1 MNKTSAKHLVKQTL
15 EHSFDKG
22 RFAYLVKNILNHVDE
37 DSFTYQGNLIFDD
50 FDDSIAKVERTSKYT
65 DPQDRLLDILVVH
78 LKKETS
84 LERARTM
91 QRNFV
96 AKYLNG
102 SRGGVLKD
110 AALVAFVAPNGEDWR
125 FSFVKMEYRFD
136 EKGKVKEEFTP
147 ARRYSFL
154 VGKNEHS
161 HTAQSNLLP
170 LLQDDEAKPTLAYIE
185 QAFSVERV
193 TKEFFEKY
201 RELYL
206 HLKEALDEIVEKDP
220 KIEADFE
227 GKSVDTVDFAKKLMG
242 QIVFLYFL
250 QKKGWFG
257 VARGKEWGEGNKQFL
272 RHLFPREREEGK
284 NYFNR
289 FLEPLFYEALRLER
303 PKDYYDQFECRI
315 PFLNGGLFDPINDYD
330 WQDTDIEIPN
340 EIFSNNELTKE
351 GDTGSGILDVF
362 DRYNFTVK
370 EDEPLEKEVAVDPE
384 MLGKVFEN
392 LLDIKDRKS
401 KGTYYTPR
409 EIVHYMCQESLIN
422 ALHTNLDGII
432 PINDLEALIKH
443 GDAFVEHEETR
454 IEKIANRKAK
464 NADYKGSYKR
474 RRLPASIEEY
484 AELID
489 DELAS
494 MRVCDPAV
502 GSGAFVVGMMNEII
516 RARRTLA
523 PYTDGNK
530 EDASYHFKRHAI
542 QHCLYGVDIDPGAVE
557 IAKLRL
563 WLSLVVDEEDRGK
576 IKPLPN
582 LDYKIIQGNSLL
594 SVEKDLFNQELFN
607 QIEKL
612 KPLYFNETNAGEKQK
627 YKNQI
632 DELISQITKGHK
644 EFDFEVYFSEVFH
657 NEKKGFDV
665 VIGNPPYVNVE
676 NLSAEMRSY
685 LFSNYQAC
693 EKRTDIYI
701 AFLEK
706 SLSLLNGNGSMCFI
720 IPAAFTKQQ
729 YATTMRKIFV
739 ANHTLQELVDASSY
753 RIFENAVVY
762 NVVLRIAKGRKNVPT
777 RIRLYHNNSDFDSRS
792 GMEFLV
798 DQSFF
803 DLLKD
808 CRFDTNPSISD
819 AVKIKE
825 KIWRNA
831 IRLDR
836 ICLIAYGA
844 RLNHRSAKIGKS
856 HYISSSPV
864 AGSKKFCEGRN
875 IGRYSFSQDGWL
887 DYAPDEHYNPM
898 FPELFESE
906 KLMFINIVKDRLRF
920 AYDDEGFYNSHTVIN
935 CVRLDL
941 LSGTPHTSAVRAI
954 RNADISIARRFDCK
968 FLLAILNSQLTNWY
982 FLNFLSESLH
992 FYPNDA
998 KELPIPRVHA
1008 AEQHPF
1014 IRLVDSILQTKYI
1027 DQSAATTEQE
1037 AEINQL
1043 VYALYGLTAGEIE
1056 LVEGER

>member
-1 MNKTSAKHLVKQTL
+1 MNKTSAKDLVKRTL

-125 FSFVKMEYRFD
+125 FSFVKMEYRLD

-170 LLQDDEAKPTLAYIE
+170 LLLNDEAKPTLAYIE

-272 RHLFPREREEGK
+272 RHLFPRAQEEDK

-422 ALHTNLDGII
+422 ALHVNLDGII

-443 GDAFVEHEETR
+443 GDAFIEHEETR

-464 NADYKGSYKR
+464 DADYKGSYKR

-502 GSGAFVVGMMNEII
+502 GSGAFIVGMMNEII

-523 PYTDGNK
+523 SYIDVNK
-530 EDASYHFKRHAI
+530 EDASYRFKRHAI

-607 QIEKL
+607 QLEKL
-612 KPLYFNETNAGEKQK
+612 KPLYFNQTNPKDKQK

-632 DELISQITKGHK
+632 DELISHITKGHK

-657 NEKKGFDV
+657 DEKEGFDV
-665 VIGNPPYVNVE
+665 VIGNPPYVVTKDNQLRELYKEGIYGRMNTYGLFIQRGLQLARNLGQLCFITPRTLLTDRYFSNLRKAIKRKSELKGIVLIADRYNTFE
-676 NLSAEMRSY
+676 SVLQECIIPHLVRKQTPSLQYAVNARTISVPTDLNDPQAAFSVGSDRVLLGNEFDGTFYIGNSEFDYQVFERINEMGVKLSAFGLKAETGKIQFDKCREY
-685 LFSNYQAC
+685 AQPDNSNDAC
-693 EKRTDIYI
+693 RLIWAENIQRYI
-701 AFLEK
+701 CRESRHRVGK
-706 SLSLLNGNGSMCFI
+706 EWLS
-720 IPAAFTKQQ
+720 K
-729 YATTMRKIFV
+729 
-739 ANHTLQELVDASSY
+739 
-753 RIFENAVVY
+753 
-762 NVVLRIAKGRKNVPT
+762 
-777 RIRLYHNNSDFDSRS
+777 
-792 GMEFLV
+792 
-798 DQSFF
+798 
-803 DLLKD
+803 
-808 CRFDTNPSISD
+808 
-819 AVKIKE
+819 
-825 KIWRNA
+825 A
-831 IRLDR
+831 IR
-836 ICLIAYGA
+836 
-844 RLNHRSAKIGKS
+844 
-856 HYISSSPV
+856 
-864 AGSKKFCEGRN
+864 
-875 IGRYSFSQDGWL
+875 
-887 DYAPDEHYNPM
+887 
-898 FPELFESE
+898 
-906 KLMFINIVKDRLRF
+906 
-920 AYDDEGFYNSHTVIN
+920 
-935 CVRLDL
+935 
-941 LSGTPHTSAVRAI
+941 SAVRPNITGLGIVIQRITANEQPRRIIATLVTPEYFSSENVYSENHTNFIQISGRVNSAFLLGVLNSSLTEFVFRRLNSNTQVSAGELNLLPLPQASDETAI
-954 RNADISIARRFDCK
+954 REIETLVSNLMKLGGVDCQSDDLKQAVEYEHQIDI
-968 FLLAILNSQLTNWY
+968 
-982 FLNFLSESLH
+982 
-992 FYPNDA
+992 
-998 KELPIPRVHA
+998 
-1008 AEQHPF
+1008 
-1014 IRLVDSILQTKYI
+1014 LVGS
-1027 DQSAATTEQE
+1027 
-1037 AEINQL
+1037 
-1043 VYALYGLTAGEIE
+1043 LYGITPSE
-1056 LVEGER
+1056 VEQIQQLLPSYKTVYGV

>member
-1 MNKTSAKHLVKQTL
+1 MNKTSAKHLVKRTL
-15 EHSFDKG
+15 EYSFDKG

-110 AALVAFVAPNGEDWR
+110 AALVAFVAPNSDDWR

-170 LLQDDEAKPTLAYIE
+170 LLQDDEAKPTLADIE

-272 RHLFPREREEGK
+272 RHLFSRAQEEDK

-303 PKDYYDQFECRI
+303 PKDYYDQFERRI

-340 EIFSNNELTKE
+340 DIFSNNELTKE
-351 GDTGSGILDVF
+351 GDTGSGILNVF

-422 ALHTNLDGII
+422 ALHANLDGII
-432 PINDLEALIKH
+432 AIDDLEVLIKH

-464 NADYKGSYKR
+464 NADYKGIYK

-502 GSGAFVVGMMNEII
+502 GSGAFVVGMMNEIV
-516 RARRTLA
+516 RVRRTLA
-523 PYTDGNK
+523 SYTDRNK
-530 EDASYHFKRHAI
+530 EDASYRFKRHTI

-607 QIEKL
+607 RLEKL
-612 KPLYFNETNAGEKQK
+612 KPLYFNQTNPKKKQK

-657 NEKKGFDV
+657 EKKGFDI
-665 VIGNPPYVNVE
+665 VIGNPPYVESRN
-676 NLSAEMRSY
+676 NLLSNEMKDAYGNQVIKDWGEPLPRGSDLLIYFYARSSKLLGDSNY
-685 LFSNYQAC
+685 GCFITQNAWLNTDYGKKFQDFALEKFSFQKIIDTSTKFFSDTKSQNINAIITIFTKRQLHNIQYAIANNNMEITSKRNIEAKQTMKWGTLFSMP
-693 EKRTDIYI
+693 
-701 AFLEK
+701 
-706 SLSLLNGNGSMCFI
+706 SFI
-720 IPAAFTKQQ
+720 Q
-729 YATTMRKIFV
+729 KIFSNMSDKSNKENTITFGQGLNFPLSKLNEHGADIPV
-739 ANHTLQELVDASSY
+739 VVRDIRFIAVSADGMIREVSTSRKDRVPALIMPRGVGSRHYCTFNLCKAFSYSHVELYIPSNLWNSEIHYCLWAYLNSSLVWLF
-753 RIFENAVVY
+753 REIT
-762 NVVLRIAKGRKNVPT
+762 GRKN
-777 RIRLYHNNSDFDSRS
+777 LGG
-792 GMEFLV
+792 GM
-798 DQSFF
+798 
-803 DLLKD
+803 LKAEATD
-808 CRFDTNPSISD
+808 MKTLP
-819 AVKIKE
+819 
-825 KIWRNA
+825 
-831 IRLDR
+831 
-836 ICLIAYGA
+836 
-844 RLNHRSAKIGKS
+844 IGFNF
-856 HYISSSPV
+856 
-864 AGSKKFCEGRN
+864 GF
-875 IGRYSFSQDGWL
+875 
-887 DYAPDEHYNPM
+887 
-898 FPELFESE
+898 
-906 KLMFINIVKDRLRF
+906 VKDAKKAFNNIKDREPLPVWEEIWTEEHLFIDNIIADYFGFTDMQKSVRDTLIEQVNFRLGR
-920 AYDDEGFYNSHTVIN
+920 ANS
-935 CVRLDL
+935 
-941 LSGTPHTSAVRAI
+941 
-954 RNADISIARRFDCK
+954 
-968 FLLAILNSQLTNWY
+968 
-982 FLNFLSESLH
+982 
-992 FYPNDA
+992 
-998 KELPIPRVHA
+998 
-1008 AEQHPF
+1008 
-1014 IRLVDSILQTKYI
+1014 
-1027 DQSAATTEQE
+1027 
-1037 AEINQL
+1037 
-1043 VYALYGLTAGEIE
+1043 
-1056 LVEGER
+1056 